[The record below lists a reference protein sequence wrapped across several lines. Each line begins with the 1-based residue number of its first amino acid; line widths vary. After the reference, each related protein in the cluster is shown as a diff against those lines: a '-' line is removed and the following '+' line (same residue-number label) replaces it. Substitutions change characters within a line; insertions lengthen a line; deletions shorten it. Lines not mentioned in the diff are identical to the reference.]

1 MKAIAKTK
9 PAFGAEIVDV
19 PVKKPGPGELLV
31 KVAACGIC
39 GSDLHIYE
47 WELGADRMVARLP
60 AVLGHE
66 PSGEVVE
73 VGAGVSTFKA
83 GDHVALDPFGHCGRC
98 GPCRAGRFHLC
109 ATPTHLGGAFAEF
122 TIAPIGNSH
131 LVPQSMDFETAALL
145 EPFGTG
151 LHAVEQSCLKAG
163 DSCVIEGPGPIGLSI
178 ALSARALGVTSIV
191 MTGLEVDVERLA
203 LAREIGF
210 RTVTAD
216 KGDWKEQ
223 VRAMLPA
230 EGADVVFDACGM
242 IDSPRE
248 LMRRGGELVEV
259 GWPARD
265 VSSAELRALFFHGV
279 TIINS
284 RVRTPETWRRAIAMV
299 ASGAVDLRPMVTH
312 RYDIAHGIE
321 AFELL
326 RARKGVK
333 ALIIPNQSAY

>member
-1 MKAIAKTK
+1 MKAIAKTR
-9 PAFGAEIVDV
+9 AEFGVEIVDV
-19 PVKKPGPGELLV
+19 AIPKPGPGQLLV

-47 WELGADRMVARLP
+47 WELGADRMVSRLP

-73 VGAGVSTFKA
+73 TGAEAGPFKK
-83 GDHVALDPFGHCGRC
+83 GDRVALDPFGHCGRC

-109 ATPTHLGGAFAEF
+109 VSPTTLSGGFAEF
-122 TIAPIGNSH
+122 TIAPVGNSH
-131 LVPQSMDFETAALL
+131 LVPSTMDYEQAALL

-163 DSCVIEGPGPIGLSI
+163 DSCVVEGPGPIGLSI
-178 ALSARALGVTSIV
+178 ALAARALGVTSIV
-191 MTGLEVDVERLA
+191 MTGLTVDAERLA
-203 LAREIGF
+203 LAHEMGF
-210 RTVTAD
+210 RTVTC
-216 KGDWKEQ
+216 GTREWKEQ
-223 VRAMLPA
+223 VRAMLPSD
-230 EGADVVFDACGM
+230 GADVVFDACGM
-242 IDSPRE
+242 VDSPRD
-248 LMRRGGELVEV
+248 LLRRGGELVEV

-265 VSSAELRALFFHGV
+265 VTSQELRSLFFHGV

-312 RYDIAHGIE
+312 RYDIARGVD

-333 ALIIPNQSAY
+333 ALIIPELRGQ